1 MAGQKLSTY
10 PDDKLTN
17 DAIILSS
24 HKALQRL
31 YLLVIK
37 ESYFLYES
45 LLLESFKQ

>member
-17 DAIILSS
+17 DAITLSC
-24 HKALQRL
+24 HKTLQRL